1 MITVDFKFLLLIIIF
16 DHLFIFIKLVNFY
29 FLIINYRLIIKNLI
43 LFIAFKY
50 LYLKFFIY
58 FTITIL
64 QIINLNLKL
73 MF

>member
-64 QIINLNLKL
+64 QIINPNLKL
-73 MF
+73 IF

>member
-16 DHLFIFIKLVNFY
+16 DHLSILIKLINFY
-29 FLIINYRLIIKNLI
+29 FLIIDYRLFIKNLI
-43 LFIAFKY
+43 LFIVFKY